1 MAIYLICFVV
11 LKNQSVKN
19 RCLAILFVCVCGEEN
34 CSIIKES

>member
-19 RCLAILFVCVCGEEN
+19 RCLAIFFFFFWWEN
-34 CSIIKES
+34 GSIIKES